1 MREQLHYLHLPRE
14 KLRTWDLPSR
24 ALVLYMSS
32 AALCFFACETVL
44 ELPPET
50 FAPCSE
56 KASLQCKFSWNMF
69 PTSRK
74 APDASSLSPRKSQGC
89 LPCTMEKT
97 LSRIARAGLGG
108 DQLEADHHHQ
118 SDAVCS
124 HIEGVGGSC
133 GPKRPTRGLS
143 GCCWLR
149 QGRASTFE
157 ASAAKGGL
165 QDPRLG
171 SLARAPAEQQDIVHQ
186 KRGRR

>member
-1 MREQLHYLHLPRE
+1 M
-14 KLRTWDLPSR
+14 KLFWSFRRKPSR
-24 ALVLYMSS
+24 PAAKKHHCS
-32 AALCFFACETVL
+32 ASFLGTCFPPAGKHQMHQACRQG
-44 ELPPET
+44 
-50 FAPCSE
+50 
-56 KASLQCKFSWNMF
+56 KARDVCPVPWK
-69 PTSRK
+69 
-74 APDASSLSPRKSQGC
+74 
-89 LPCTMEKT
+89 KT